1 MSQEDEKIDIS
12 EKEKDF
18 LTLGTDNGPIGPKVP
33 QNKLCEGLKNKM
45 LDLESQFKIMDKKMD
60 KILDILEKDCK
71 KMTDHIDFVE
81 NVYDNVKMPFYYV
94 MDKVNY
100 LVTNDNKKI
109 LDSEHN
115 NNNIEDR

>member
-12 EKEKDF
+12 EQDKDF
-18 LTLGTDNGPIGPKVP
+18 
-33 QNKLCEGLKNKM
+33 LKNKM
-45 LDLESQFKIMDKKMD
+45 LDLENQFKIMDKKMD
-60 KILDILEKDCK
+60 KILEILEKDCK
-71 KMTDHIDFVE
+71 KMSDHIDFVE

-100 LVTNDNKKI
+100 MVTNDNKKI
-109 LDSEHN
+109 LDSGH